1 MSGYQ
6 VPPEQWNQQY
16 SPYLSQSQPSASPQL
31 SQPSVQTESAPQQQE
46 QQQQPFQYSD
56 GLEVVPP
63 SDPEWVSNNGELG
76 GAHADALGQKI
87 PVVGGEQYKKYDD
100 GSGANGASATA
111 PRPWYKRKA
120 IMVVIA
126 AVVIIA
132 IGLGVGL
139 GVGLTVAKGGNGDGG
154 DSADK

>member
-16 SPYLSQSQPSASPQL
+16 SPYLSQSQPSASPQP
-31 SQPSVQTESAPQQQE
+31 SQPSVQAESVPQQ

-63 SDPEWVSNNGELG
+63 SDPEWVSNSGEHG
-76 GAHADALGQKI
+76 GTHADALGQKI

-100 GSGANGASATA
+100 GTGANGAGATA
-111 PRPWYKRKA
+111 LRPWYKRKA
-120 IMVVIA
+120 IIVVIA
-126 AVVIIA
+126 AVVILA

-139 GVGLTVAKGGNGDGG
+139 GVGLTVAKGGNGDSDGS